1 VAKRRKKTEAAE
13 EAAPVVEVKA
23 EVKAEVKPPESH
35 QVADGKA
42 LTSRR
47 GILGP
52 GARIEASDLTGGKEA
67 FEGFLNSGHIVPVK

>member
-1 VAKRRKKTEAAE
+1 MAKRRKKTEAAE
-13 EAAPVVEVKA
+13 EAAPVV